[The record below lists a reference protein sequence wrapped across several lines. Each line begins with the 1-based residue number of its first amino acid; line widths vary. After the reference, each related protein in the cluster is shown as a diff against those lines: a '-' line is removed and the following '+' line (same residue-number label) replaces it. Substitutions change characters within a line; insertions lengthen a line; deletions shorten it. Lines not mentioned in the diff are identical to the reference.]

1 VSENSRA
8 EDPPRRVL
16 VTGASRGIGRAIALA
31 LARDGFDL
39 AVNYFRSKAEA
50 EATVA
55 EIEALGQQA
64 IPLGFDVAD
73 RDACAEAIAADIE
86 QRGAYWGAISN
97 AGIHADGPFPG
108 LSGED
113 WDRVLRTNLDGF
125 FNAVKPLVMPMVRSR
140 RGGRIVT
147 ISSLA
152 GLAGNRGQVNY
163 SASKAGLIGAT
174 KSLAQELA
182 KREITVNCV
191 APGWI
196 DTEMLEG
203 ADIDALAGMVPL
215 RRLGT
220 PEDVAST
227 VSFLMS
233 PGASYITGQVISVNG
248 GIY

>member
-1 VSENSRA
+1 VSDSNQA
-8 EDPPRRVL
+8 KHAPRRVL

-31 LARDGFDL
+31 LAREGFDL
-39 AVNYFRSKAEA
+39 ALNYFRSKAEA
-50 EATVA
+50 ESAAA
-55 EIEALGQQA
+55 EIEALGRQA
-64 IPLGFDVAD
+64 IPLCFDVAD
-73 RDACAEAIAADIE
+73 RDACAQAITADIE
-86 QRGAYWGAISN
+86 ARGAYWGAVSN
-97 AGIHADGPFPG
+97 AGVHSDAPFPG
-108 LSGED
+108 LSGAA
-113 WDRVLRTNLDGF
+113 WDRVIRTNLDGF
-125 FNAVKPLVMPMVRSR
+125 FNALQPVVMPMVRSR

-182 KREITVNCV
+182 KRAITVNCI

-196 DTEMLEG
+196 ETEMLEG
-203 ADIDALAGMVPL
+203 ADLDALAGMVPL

-220 PEDVAST
+220 PEDVASA

-248 GIY
+248 GVY